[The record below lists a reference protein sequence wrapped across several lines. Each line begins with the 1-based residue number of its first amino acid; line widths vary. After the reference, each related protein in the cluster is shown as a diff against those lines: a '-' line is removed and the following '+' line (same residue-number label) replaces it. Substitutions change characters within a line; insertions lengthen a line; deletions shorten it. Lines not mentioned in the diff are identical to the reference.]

1 MAKLMEKKKL
11 SLSKLQSIAR
21 RRGLKGYSKLERNE
35 LIQLI
40 NGSLS
45 TYRAIAE
52 QHGLTDYSK
61 LNKKDLLQ
69 LIKSYQSFLDTLPS
83 KVARPTLKNKFIE
96 WVNWLIKYIPQFH
109 EVLNKLKSFY
119 KKEDLVFELIE
130 TKSALNKFT
139 TQYTIHGADG
149 YDPLTFLKIVEPEV
163 TKLFTDN
170 RSIKV
175 KIILKCLMEKSDL
188 NTGEQIIKDAAFHSN
203 VDVNLEATDVNK
215 LYNTMSG
222 VVLERLGACQQLAAI
237 GDFGLLITYRFTP

>member
-83 KVARPTLKNKFIE
+83 KVARPSLKNKFIE

-109 EVLNKLKSFY
+109 EVLNKLKNFY

-139 TQYTIHGADG
+139 TQYTIHGEDG

-163 TKLFTDN
+163 TKLFTEHQ
-170 RSIKV
+170 S
-175 KIILKCLMEKSDL
+175 
-188 NTGEQIIKDAAFHSN
+188 
-203 VDVNLEATDVNK
+203 
-215 LYNTMSG
+215 
-222 VVLERLGACQQLAAI
+222 
-237 GDFGLLITYRFTP
+237 